1 MASRERGGRFAIL
14 IHRPSASDKPRTAAS
29 RPRDPL
35 DLRVGGQ
42 KATLAK
48 ISKNVKKYFDHQN
61 VVRKFDLRHTSHA
74 ENYDHF
80 KGFPHIPGL
89 LGLKNQLKNS
99 IFHFCIF

>member
-1 MASRERGGRFAIL
+1 MKYMAVSRLFVCTS
-14 IHRPSASDKPRTAAS
+14 PAAGLL
-29 RPRDPL
+29 PYPL

-61 VVRKFDLRHTSHA
+61 VVRKFDLRHTLHA

-80 KGFPHIPGL
+80 QGFPHIPGL

-99 IFHFCIF
+99 IFHFRFFDIFG

>member
-1 MASRERGGRFAIL
+1 MYVERRQ
-14 IHRPSASDKPRTAAS
+14 
-29 RPRDPL
+29 DPL

-61 VVRKFDLRHTSHA
+61 VVRKFDLRHTLHA

-80 KGFPHIPGL
+80 QGFPHIPGL
-89 LGLKNQLKNS
+89 LGLKNQLKNL
-99 IFHFCIF
+99 ILHF